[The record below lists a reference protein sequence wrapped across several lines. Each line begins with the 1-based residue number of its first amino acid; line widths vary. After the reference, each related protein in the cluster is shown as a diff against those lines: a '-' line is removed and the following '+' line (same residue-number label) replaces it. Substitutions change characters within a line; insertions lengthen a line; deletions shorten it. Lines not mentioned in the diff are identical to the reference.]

1 MPEDVT
7 YDEIFEG
14 VKAAINSLL
23 ADKTEVDALC
33 TIVERSK
40 YGIRNEFCIT
50 ENLVKGTYMKHKE
63 DLRLDRHKRGA
74 CIMVAFMKKLIV
86 EKDNIRFEKYRE
98 KLAMLAGLSAM
109 GTLLLGER
117 QNSSEKERAFKENL
131 KNKGY
136 FDLPDTLCDEIGSY
150 EDCWGLELH
159 EAYKVDSI
167 LRQMGRSQKET
178 LLSQSIKC
186 GFSILSIANEL
197 FLIESYNRE
206 KVK

>member
-1 MPEDVT
+1 MPEDIT

-14 VKAAINSLL
+14 VKAAINSFLL
-23 ADKTEVDALC
+23 DKTEVSALC

-40 YGIRNEFCIT
+40 YGIRNELCIN

-74 CIMVAFMKKLIV
+74 CVMVAFMKKLIV
-86 EKDNIRFEKYRE
+86 EEDNTRFEQYRE
-98 KLAMLAGLSAM
+98 KLAILAGLSM
-109 GTLLLGER
+109 LGTLLLGDS
-117 QNSSEKERAFKENL
+117 QNNSKNEMAFKKYL
-131 KNKGY
+131 KDKGQ

-150 EDCWGLELH
+150 ESCWKLELH
-159 EAYKVDSI
+159 EAYKVDRT
-167 LRQMGRSQKET
+167 LAQMEKSQKEA
-178 LLSQSIKC
+178 LLLQSIKC

-206 KVK
+206 KMK